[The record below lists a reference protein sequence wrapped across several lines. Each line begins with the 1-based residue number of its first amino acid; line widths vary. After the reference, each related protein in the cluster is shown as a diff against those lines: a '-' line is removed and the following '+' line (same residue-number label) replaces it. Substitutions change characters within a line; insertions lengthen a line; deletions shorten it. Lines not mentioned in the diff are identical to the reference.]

1 MITILLCIVN
11 IMHMDFYL
19 ALPFPPPQHRHHRH
33 HLCHYHQHHR
43 HHHQG
48 LRDVITDG
56 RDTVE
61 CGAAGSPRRWA
72 IKYFMVVTITI
83 IMFNITFSNQLH
95 MMARCGGQG
104 DLLAGSLAT
113 FLHWAINLSQPPAS
127 PLLAGSHQ

>member
-33 HLCHYHQHHR
+33 HLRHQHHR

-72 IKYFMVVTITI
+72 INLLLPSPSWWSPSPSSCST
-83 IMFNITFSNQLH
+83 NQLH

-127 PLLAGSHQ
+127 PLLAGSDH

>member
-33 HLCHYHQHHR
+33 HLRHQHHR